1 MSQTLYDLVKAFD
14 AIVGENPKGKPV
26 HTIEIFTRVLY
37 HTRQLNKNG
46 KNLANKPKN
55 QPKKEK
61 SPEKQKQKLNK
72 AEFNT
77 LVTQIIEK
85 DKEEKDLP
93 TYEECQNKQ
102 ITVGQGPIIC

>member
-37 HTRQLNKNG
+37 DTRQLNKNG
-46 KNLANKPKN
+46 KNLANKPKS

-61 SPEKQKQKLNK
+61 SPEKQKRKLNK
-72 AEFNT
+72 LEFNT
-77 LVTQIIEK
+77 LVTQIIER

-93 TYEECQNKQ
+93 TYEQCQSKQ
-102 ITVGQGPIIC
+102 TTIGQGPIIC

>member
-14 AIVGENPKGKPV
+14 AIVGENPKGKPI

-37 HTRQLNKNG
+37 DTRQLNKNG
-46 KNLANKPKN
+46 KNLANKQKG

-61 SPEKQKQKLNK
+61 SPEKQKRKLNK
-72 AEFNT
+72 QEFNT
-77 LVTQIIEK
+77 LVTQIIER

-93 TYEECQNKQ
+93 TYEQCQNKQ

>member
-1 MSQTLYDLVKAFD
+1 MSQTLYDLVKAFK
-14 AIVGENPKGKPV
+14 AIVGENPKGKPE

-37 HTRQLNKNG
+37 DTRQLN

-72 AEFNT
+72 VEFNT
-77 LVTQIIEK
+77 LVTQIIEQ
-85 DKEEKDLP
+85 DNKERYLP
-93 TYEECQNKQ
+93 TYEQCQSKQ
-102 ITVGQGPIIC
+102 ISGSQLMPL

>member
-37 HTRQLNKNG
+37 DTRQLNKNG
-46 KNLANKPKN
+46 KNLANKPKS

-61 SPEKQKQKLNK
+61 SPEKQKRKLNK

-77 LVTQIIEK
+77 LLTQIIEK

-93 TYEECQNKQ
+93 TYEECQNKR

>member
-1 MSQTLYDLVKAFD
+1 MSQTLYDLVKAFK
-14 AIVGENPKGKPV
+14 AIVGENPKGKPE

-37 HTRQLNKNG
+37 DTRQLNKNG
-46 KNLANKPKN
+46 KNLANKAKN

-72 AEFNT
+72 IEFNT
-77 LVTQIIEK
+77 LVSQIIEQDQK
-85 DKEEKDLP
+85 EKDLP
-93 TYEECQNKQ
+93 TYELCQNKQ

>member
-1 MSQTLYDLVKAFD
+1 MSQTLYDLVRAID
-14 AIVGENPKGKPV
+14 AIVGENPKGKPE
-26 HTIEIFTRVLY
+26 HTIKIFTRVLY
-37 HTRQLNKNG
+37 DTRQLNKNG
-46 KNLANKPKN
+46 KNLTNKPKN

-72 AEFNT
+72 LEFNT

-85 DKEEKDLP
+85 DKEERELP
-93 TYEECQNKQ
+93 TYEQCQNKQ

>member
-37 HTRQLNKNG
+37 DTRQLSKNG
-46 KNLANKPKN
+46 KNQANKPKN

-61 SPEKQKQKLNK
+61 SPEKQKRKLNK
-72 AEFNT
+72 LEFNT

-93 TYEECQNKQ
+93 TYEQCQNKQ
-102 ITVGQGPIIC
+102 ITVGQEPIIC

>member
-37 HTRQLNKNG
+37 DTRQLSKNG
-46 KNLANKPKN
+46 KNQANKPKA

-61 SPEKQKQKLNK
+61 SPEKQKRKSKFLIATIATILFQTWLDVHVLTGK
-72 AEFNT
+72 
-77 LVTQIIEK
+77 
-85 DKEEKDLP
+85 
-93 TYEECQNKQ
+93 
-102 ITVGQGPIIC
+102 

>member
-14 AIVGENPKGKPV
+14 AIVGENPKGKPL

-37 HTRQLNKNG
+37 DTRQLNKNG

-61 SPEKQKQKLNK
+61 SPEKQKRKLNK